1 MIAVFFKNNKTEHE
15 AEDAVVAQGVDALRN
30 RMNHMLREEQKH
42 AWAPA
47 PTQVSNVSHISTAPV
62 VKKRVTRERQF
73 TFQVDL
79 ARAV

>member
-1 MIAVFFKNNKTEHE
+1 MIAVFFKNNKADSE

-30 RMNHMLREEQKH
+30 RMNHMLREEQKQ

-47 PTQVSNVSHISTAPV
+47 PAPTPISMAPT
-62 VKKRVTRERQF
+62 VKKRAARDRQF

-79 ARAV
+79 AQAS